1 MDDEAVWQ
9 VVHHERR
16 ALGALLRE
24 LTPARWE
31 HPSLCQG
38 WTVRDVAA
46 HVIAWPDTTVAQ
58 ALVATWRARLRY
70 NRMIRDEARR
80 RAARQTSQILADFDR
95 LAGSRHRPPF
105 VTCHEALVDVVVHTQ
120 DIALPLGLRHDMPRE
135 ASAHCA
141 TRVWRIGFPFWA
153 RRRLS
158 GLRLEATDV
167 DWSVGEG
174 APVEGPVGSLLLLL
188 TGRRAALERLTG
200 EGAARLAART
210 GASAGG

>member
-46 HVIAWPDTTVAQ
+46 HVIAW
-58 ALVATWRARLRY
+58 
-70 NRMIRDEARR
+70 RMIRDEARR